1 MIMKH
6 NYTQTVVNKYPNIIN
21 LSNKIN
27 TPINNNQNK
36 NKYYQPNKNIFKIK
50 EIISPRKHIPYYYSQ
65 SNIINN
71 YNSSRLRNYINYS
84 SNINQYNNNNFS
96 RPKSSITNTTKFSPI
111 ISNNSV
117 KSMLNNYINDNYSNI
132 KYKNKKVSYI
142 LKKKPK
148 NFDYLSKI
156 RYSVFDKELLNK
168 KVRPLYYLHEK
179 IKVET
184 NSSSDIEPVKK
195 HSLALPQSQRK
206 DYKEKINQ
214 KKSFIKPGS
223 YDNPYLRHVSL
234 IIMLDKIDKEKEK
247 KQIIIERKIF
257 NREMEDKVPNKSIE
271 DIKILDNIKI
281 FLTAKDNKLNQ
292 TLVKNDSFYS
302 KFENKVNFLYDMNL
316 IPNFKNNLGNFL
328 KNVDDEIYIICNNY
342 IDHGINV
349 YLNKLKIKIQKRK
362 DEKLKK
368 NRKIDLK
375 NIKKLNNEEE
385 KKYYDNLIKDDYN
398 ILDEYLKEKKN
409 LINSPEQ
416 IKNDDERIYELNDF
430 FENKYVKYKNVKF
443 TNERIKEKIFN
454 FYIKNLY

>member
-1 MIMKH
+1 MKH
-6 NYTQTVVNKYPNIIN
+6 SFTQTVTNNFPNIIN
-21 LSNKIN
+21 ISSSIN
-27 TPINNNQNK
+27 TPLK
-36 NKYYQPNKNIFKIK
+36 NSPNKKKIKLPQNNIYKLK
-50 EIISPRKHIPYYYSQ
+50 EIISPKKNIPYYYSQ
-65 SNIINN
+65 TNIINN
-71 YNSSRLRNYINYS
+71 SNNLSLRKNINYNSSFNS
-84 SNINQYNNNNFS
+84 NNFTS
-96 RPKSSITNTTKFSPI
+96 RPKSTISNNFSPI
-111 ISNNSV
+111 FSHHSY
-117 KSMLNNYINDNYSNI
+117 KSMIDNYGI
-132 KYKNKKVSYI
+132 KNYEKKTLKNKQKKLSY
-142 LKKKPK
+142 LLKKPK
-148 NFDYLSKI
+148 NSQYLQKI

-168 KVRPLYYLHEK
+168 KMKPLYYLHEK
-179 IKVET
+179 IKIESD
-184 NSSSDIEPVKK
+184 SSSENEPKK
-195 HSLALPQSQRK
+195 KPSLAIPQPQRE
-206 DYKEKINQ
+206 DYKQ
-214 KKSFIKPGS
+214 KVIQRKSFINPGNFE
-223 YDNPYLRHVSL
+223 NPFLRHVSVV
-234 IIMLDKIDKEKEK
+234 IMLDKIEKEKEK
-247 KQIIIERKIF
+247 KQAIIERKIF
-257 NREMEDKVPNKSIE
+257 NFEVYDIVPNKSLE
-271 DIKILDNIKI
+271 DMKILDNIKN

-342 IDHGINV
+342 IDHGISV
-349 YLNKLKIKIQKRK
+349 YLNKLKVKIQKRK
-362 DEKLKK
+362 DEKLKKINLK